1 MLFIFT
7 FLIKRF
13 KKEHIVAFFERNVSL
28 KGKATETIGTIESIE
43 TIETIE
49 TIESIESIETIETIE
64 S

>member
-43 TIETIE
+43 TIESYRIYRNYRIIE
-49 TIESIESIETIETIE
+49 TIEL
-64 S
+64 

>member
-49 TIESIESIETIETIE
+49 TIESIETME

>member
-28 KGKATETIGTIESIE
+28 KGKATETIGTIESYRIYRDYRNYRIYRNYRE
-43 TIETIE
+43 LKKL
-49 TIESIESIETIETIE
+49 
-64 S
+64 

>member
-28 KGKATETIGTIESIE
+28 KGKATETI
-43 TIETIE
+43 E
-49 TIESIESIETIETIE
+49 TIESIEIIEIIETTE
-64 S
+64 